1 MPARKVALAGVAI
14 TLILQL
20 CQTSAAWADVYKDGS
35 QSCPSGE
42 FVVLYG
48 YGSGTIRYYYPSGV
62 LKNTIQHGSATYGDT
77 IHTGKNSTS
86 WQVSSSNVLYDSG
99 TYSTCEPGYSLAA

>member
-1 MPARKVALAGVAI
+1 M
-14 TLILQL
+14 
-20 CQTSAAWADVYKDGS
+20 
-35 QSCPSGE
+35 
-42 FVVLYG
+42 
-48 YGSGTIRYYYPSGV
+48 
-62 LKNTIQHGSATYGDT
+62 KNTIQHGSATYGDT